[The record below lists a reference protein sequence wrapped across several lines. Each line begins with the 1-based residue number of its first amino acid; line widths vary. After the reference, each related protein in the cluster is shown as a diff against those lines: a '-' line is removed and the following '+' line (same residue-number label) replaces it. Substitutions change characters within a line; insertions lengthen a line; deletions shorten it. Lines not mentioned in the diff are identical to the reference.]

1 MTMILMG
8 AIGLLVLGTIAGK
21 VLSYR
26 ADRRAEAIFVQR
38 VRESKSNGTY
48 LVSTYG
54 LYD

>member
-8 AIGLLVLGTIAGK
+8 VIGLLVLGTIAGK

-26 ADRRAEAIFVQR
+26 ADRRAEELFFER
-38 VRESKSNGTY
+38 VRESKANGSY